1 MIIPSFGLTATERVL
16 PKMALDFTTAS
27 LDPRV
32 TFTRAGNTATVVN
45 SSGFVAP
52 INADL
57 PRFDFDPITLACKGL
72 LIEESRTNIVFDS
85 AFSTIG
91 STVVNNQW
99 YEQLAEL
106 DCTVNFANSP
116 ANTQTAA
123 LLAINVSTV
132 AKFIQY
138 RSATTTATT
147 QTFSVFAKANSTDTF
162 FTIALAGD
170 PTLVSFVRCTFT
182 LTDNGTATF
191 QAATGTAVQASAPTI
206 TRYGN
211 GWYRCTLQATFTAPT
226 GITALVY
233 PGLFNSQTT
242 ASQTLVWGAQIE
254 TGAFATSYIP
264 TEATTVTRN
273 ADVATMTGT
282 NFSDWFNASE
292 GTFKVLYQRPI
303 AILNSFEFQVSDGSF
318 NNILACY
325 TDAANQIGIVNSG
338 GSAVAAF
345 NYASGVGTNNAI
357 NTKTL
362 AYKLNSFAASI
373 NGGTTLTDVSGA
385 VPVAPIRLNIGVFL
399 TTQYLNGYIKQI
411 AYWPQRL
418 INNEVQA
425 FSK

>member
-1 MIIPSFGLTATERVL
+1 VITPAYAITATERVL
-16 PKMALDFTTAS
+16 PRMALDFTTAS
-27 LDPRV
+27 LDSRV
-32 TFTRAGNTATVVN
+32 TFTRTGNTATVTN
-45 SSGFVAP
+45 SSGYVVP

-72 LIEESRTNIVFDS
+72 LIEESRTNLYLRSDDFADAGWVKIR
-85 AFSTIG
+85 A
-91 STVVNNQW
+91 TVTSNATTAPDNT
-99 YEQLAEL
+99 LTG
-106 DCTVNFANSP
+106 DKFIPSIDNSNHFLRQDIP
-116 ANTQTAA
+116 VTSGTSYTQTIYAKAA
-123 LLAINVSTV
+123 EYSQIYVGFNTDSSTFAGGGAFFTLTGNGTV
-132 AKFIQY
+132 A
-138 RSATTTATT
+138 S
-147 QTFSVFAKANSTDTF
+147 D
-162 FTIALAGD
+162 GG
-170 PTLVSFVRCTFT
+170 TLVSF
-182 LTDNGTATF
+182 
-191 QAATGTAVQASAPTI
+191 SI
-206 TRYGN
+206 TNVGN
-211 GWYRCTLQATFTAPT
+211 GWYRCQVSATATATATAVFRIQAANGSTTSFAGNASS
-226 GITALVY
+226 GI
-233 PGLFNSQTT
+233 F
-242 ASQTLVWGAQIE
+242 VWGAQLE
-254 TGAFATSYIP
+254 AGAFPTSYIP
-264 TEATTVTRN
+264 TVASQVTRT

-282 NFSDWFNASE
+282 NFSDWYNASE

-345 NYASGVGTNNAI
+345 NYAAGAGTNNAV

-418 INNEVQA
+418 INNEVRA